1 MKKGKNNSIL
11 IIGLVKKLGE
21 IENDFIGDDNKYA
34 VGGALENRFLF
45 NRLAEIIKN
54 NPRVDK
60 PNIFLDYIE
69 INYITALIMAVC
81 RQTDRNY
88 DSVSLINLLYEIYDN
103 AEKITKKWF
112 ISHYKKAGIALGKRN
127 FEENFGY
134 LEHID
139 PSVVYAD
146 IGNLIFYTKD
156 IKKFRNKRVA
166 HRDKNK
172 NIKFDIDFDTLN
184 NAIDLIEKLIKKYY
198 LLLTQS
204 GIPQLLP
211 ANILC
216 FRDDGSYEEDIFCV
230 PWKGFSVGSSV
241 LVHRS
246 SNEGGHA

>member
-1 MKKGKNNSIL
+1 MKKCKNNSKL
-11 IIGLVKKLGE
+11 ISGLVKKLGE
-21 IENDFIGDDNKYA
+21 IENDFIGDNEYA

-45 NRLAEIIKN
+45 NRLLEIIKT

-60 PNIFLDYIE
+60 PNIFLDYIK
-69 INYITALIMAVC
+69 INYVTAIIMAIC
-81 RQTDRNY
+81 RQVDE
-88 DSVSLINLLYEIYDN
+88 DPKSVSLINLLHEIYDN

-112 ISHYKKAGIALGKRN
+112 ASHYQKAGTALGKKD

-211 ANILC
+211 DNLLD
-216 FRDDGSYEEDIFCV
+216 FRNDGSNEEDIFCV
-230 PWKGFSVGSSV
+230 PWKNFKK
-241 LVHRS
+241 
-246 SNEGGHA
+246 